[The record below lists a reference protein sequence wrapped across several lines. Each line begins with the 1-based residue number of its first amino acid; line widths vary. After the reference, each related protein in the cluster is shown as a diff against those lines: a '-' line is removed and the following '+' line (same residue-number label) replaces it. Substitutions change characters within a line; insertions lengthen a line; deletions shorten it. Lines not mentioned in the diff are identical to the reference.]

1 MKRRYVLLLIAVLMM
16 ATVALGACANVPVA
30 PAPETA
36 SDGEAAT
43 ASESDTSD
51 EVLELNIFNW
61 STYIAPETI
70 PNFEKEFGVK
80 VNYDL
85 YESNEDLLA
94 KLQAG
99 NPGYDLIMPSDYMV
113 EIMRNLEMLEELNH
127 DNIPN
132 KVNIDETF
140 LDPAYDPGNIHCMP
154 YQWGT
159 MGLGYNIEATGGE
172 IDSWSVMFDE
182 KYAGRIAWLDD
193 PRAVMGVALI
203 MLGYDI
209 NTTNP
214 DEINEAKELLIAQ
227 KELVAAYAP
236 DTGQIMLAE
245 GEVDLVLEWSGDVF
259 QVMADDPNLRYVLPK
274 EGAIVW
280 NDNMCI
286 PKGAPHKALAE
297 KFINYILEP
306 QVGADLSNFI
316 RYGTP
321 NKESLPLVNE
331 DDRNNPGIYPTDEV
345 MKNLQFI
352 VDVGEAT
359 LLYDD
364 AWTEV
369 KSAQ

>member
-1 MKRRYVLLLIAVLMM
+1 MKNRITLLLSILAVLI
-16 ATVALGACANVPVA
+16 LSACAAAPVTA
-30 PAPETA
+30 PTDGGSDADTA
-36 SDGEAAT
+36 AGDGEM
-43 ASESDTSD
+43 
-51 EVLELNIFNW
+51 LELNVFNW
-61 STYIAPETI
+61 STYIAPDTI
-70 PNFEKEFGVK
+70 PNFEQEFGVK

-85 YESNEDLLA
+85 YEGNEDLLA

-99 NPGYDLIMPSDYMV
+99 NPGYDIIVPSDYMV
-113 EIMRNLEMLEELNH
+113 EIMLNLEMLEEINH

-132 KVNIDETF
+132 MANIDETF
-140 LDPAYDPGNIHCMP
+140 LDPAFDPGNAHCVP

-182 KYAGRIAWLDD
+182 QYAGRIAWLDD
-193 PRAVMGVALI
+193 PRAVIGVALI
-203 MLGYDI
+203 MLGYDV
-209 NTTNP
+209 NTTDP
-214 DEINEAKELLIAQ
+214 DQINEAKEMLIAQ
-227 KELVAAYAP
+227 KELTAAYAP

-245 GEVDLVLEWSGDVF
+245 GEVDLTLEWSGDVF

-280 NDNMCI
+280 TDNLCI
-286 PKGAPHKALAE
+286 PTGAPHKELAE
-297 KFINYILEP
+297 KFINYILDA

-316 RYGTP
+316 QYGTP
-321 NKESLPLVNE
+321 NKASLPLVNE
-331 DDRNNPGIYPTDEV
+331 DDRNNPGIYPSAEV

-359 LLYDD
+359 ILYDD
-364 AWTEV
+364 AWTEI

>member
-1 MKRRYVLLLIAVLMM
+1 MNKKLILLLSSLTILAML
-16 ATVALGACANVPVA
+16 ALSACAA
-30 PAPETA
+30 PATA
-36 SDGEAAT
+36 PDAGGGSAADGGGEMQ
-43 ASESDTSD
+43 
-51 EVLELNIFNW
+51 ELNIFNW

-94 KLQAG
+94 KMQAG
-99 NPGYDLIMPSDYMV
+99 NPGYDIIVPSDYMV
-113 EIMRNLEMLEELNH
+113 EVMLNLDMLEEINH

-132 KVNIDETF
+132 IANLDETF
-140 LDPAYDPGNIHCMP
+140 LNPAFDPGNAHCMP

-182 KYAGRIAWLDD
+182 QYSGRIAWLDD

-203 MLGYDI
+203 MLGYDV
-209 NTTNP
+209 NTIDP
-214 DEINEAKELLIAQ
+214 DQINEAKEMLIEQ
-227 KELVAAYAP
+227 KALTAAYAP

-245 GEVDLVLEWSGDVF
+245 GEVDLTLEWSGDVF
-259 QVMADDPNLRYVLPK
+259 QVMADDENLRYVLPK

-280 NDNMCI
+280 TDNLCV
-286 PKGAPHKALAE
+286 PKGAPNQELAE
-297 KFINYILEP
+297 KFINYILDA

-316 RYGTP
+316 QYGSP
-321 NKESLPLVNE
+321 NKASIPLINDE
-331 DDRNNPGIYPTDEV
+331 DRNNPGIYPPAEV
-345 MKNLQFI
+345 MANLQFI

-359 LLYDD
+359 ILYDD
-364 AWTEV
+364 AWTEI
-369 KSAQ
+369 KATQ